1 MDLFNLPLGIDDL
14 GGGGGGGSPKS
25 AAVAK
30 LFCLTK
36 SETEAAVGLF
46 LRVRVS
52 VNPLKVGGGCVPFCC
67 SVPMIALLAAR
78 SF

>member
-1 MDLFNLPLGIDDL
+1 MDFFNIPLGIDDL

-25 AAVAK
+25 AAAI

-52 VNPLKVGGGCVPFCC
+52 VNPLKVGGGCVPCCC
-67 SVPMIALLAAR
+67 SVPMIALLTAM